1 MKKKNNTF
9 ISQIKQNSVAL
20 ISLFIA
26 LSSLSYN
33 TWRNEK
39 SEENRNQR
47 QAAFEIIIKLNELQQ
62 VVFHHSY
69 DKDTTEKGNLR
80 TGWVLVQTIEDLSQ
94 ILNHPIPQTSKQLK
108 QSWNDN
114 SEKLSSNQNSIDT
127 VLERIDGV
135 RNNALLLLKNLK

>member
-108 QSWNDN
+108 QPWNDN
-114 SEKLSSNQNSIDT
+114 SDELSSNQNSIDT

-135 RNNALLLLKNLK
+135 RNSALLLLKNLK

>member
-1 MKKKNNTF
+1 MTKKNNTF

-108 QSWNDN
+108 QPWNDN
-114 SEKLSSNQNSIDT
+114 SDELSSNQNSIDT

-135 RNNALLLLKNLK
+135 RNSALLLLKNLK